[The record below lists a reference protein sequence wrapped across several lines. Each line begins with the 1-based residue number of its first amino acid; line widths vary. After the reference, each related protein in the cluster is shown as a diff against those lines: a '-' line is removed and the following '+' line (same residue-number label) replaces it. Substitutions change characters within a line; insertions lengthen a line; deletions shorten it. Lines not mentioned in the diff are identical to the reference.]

1 MNPAFFQ
8 QIETILAPERLG
20 AYRQDGATPATT
32 LARYLLNMAL
42 CEALYSPLQF
52 AEVAL
57 RNALHTCL
65 TARFGTA
72 TWYDVVPALPAWQQ
86 KQLDEA
92 RQKLQ
97 TRGKPA
103 TPGALVAELQ
113 FGFWTGFFNKSHGG
127 TGLGHALAGQAFAH
141 APRSARD
148 MKKRDARWKRIR
160 DLRNR
165 VFHHERIIRWL
176 DLDAQHAAILEVVG
190 WMNQPLRD
198 FALVVDRYDAIR
210 KAGLPPWLDK
220 LHGHW
225 PDPARLPTT
234 LAARPTVAII
244 PEAFDATRGTE
255 TPFGHRWG
263 GDVFRLSAEHLAALQ
278 AGQTLALD
286 VQNEYIA
293 FLISAESAKLE
304 SAIQLSA
311 KELAGIRSQPVIASD
326 PREIGFHA
334 KPGNEA
340 QPKGSKK

>member
-8 QIETILAPERLG
+8 QVESMLAPERLD
-20 AYRQDGATPATT
+20 AYRQDGAATATT

-42 CEALYSPLQF
+42 CETLYSPLQF

-72 TWYDVVPALPAWQQ
+72 SWYDVVPSLPAWQQ
-86 KQLDEA
+86 KQLGEA

-97 TRGKPA
+97 THGKPV
-103 TPGALVAELQ
+103 TPGRMVAELQ

-127 TGLGHALAGQAFAH
+127 TGLGHALASQAFAH
-141 APRSARD
+141 APRPERD
-148 MKKRDARWKRIR
+148 MKKLDARWKRIR

-165 VFHHERIIRWL
+165 VFHHERIIHWT
-176 DLDAQHAAILEVVG
+176 DLDAQHTAILEVVG
-190 WMNQPLRD
+190 WMNPPLRD
-198 FALVVDRYDAIR
+198 FARVLDRYATIR
-210 KAGLPPWLDK
+210 QAGLPPWLEK

-234 LAARPTVAII
+234 ANTRPTIAII
-244 PEAFDATRGTE
+244 PEPFDATSGAE

-263 GDVFRLSAEHLAALQ
+263 GDVFRLSTGHLAALQ

-293 FLISAESAKLE
+293 FLKAAESAKLE
-304 SAIQLSA
+304 QAIKANLRG
-311 KELAGIRSQPVIASD
+311 LGY
-326 PREIGFHA
+326 G
-334 KPGNEA
+334 G
-340 QPKGSKK
+340 